1 MPNPYLKSVKMNPA
15 ANPHVDG
22 YVNRYDP
29 SAELTKAA
37 GELAVALTN
46 GYVKAKRREDEFT
59 ARRLVSDYQER
70 LNAFVRDSAL
80 NEKSFDQS
88 DDGRTNFDVDF
99 EKEKE
104 RIKAEFDKECP
115 SFERDNV
122 YKLFKSIDLKAEN
135 DIKYLKIKKSTER
148 TVANL
153 NHIIETKTAAYAG
166 MSAAE
171 QEENDRKVEE
181 TLAAAFDGGVITAD
195 AREKAFDAYNYNKQ
209 KAQANHDIL
218 TRPDIAEKNL
228 KKNAYG
234 FKQNDLDEFRLK
246 FAQVMKQYDLED
258 QRKRRLED
266 EATVLSILEL
276 IGEGRS
282 IDTAIDAVSDPEIVE
297 GLRKK
302 QAALTS
308 DQKDVSTDEGLYDSL
323 MTMSVADPVNFKQL
337 NLYKHIGD
345 LDARAF
351 KILKD
356 RQNAIVL
363 KGENGDKKENGF
375 ELKDSYLNPHENL
388 KHSAYADLGLLKN
401 SNDPETARQRLDFDT
416 RYAEI
421 AEAEIGRLGRKLT
434 RDEEAAIVNNLVK
447 EISIRKNWWFDP
459 EIRAYQMTGK
469 EAAYVPYKEIDKEQR
484 KEIEGVFKNQFGVDL
499 SSLSKSERQEAVEDM
514 SAAFLLPEAARL
526 ARMKIILEG
535 VAAKITGED
544 KDEVE

>member
-1 MPNPYLKSVKMNPA
+1 MPSPYLKSVKMNPA

-22 YVNRYDP
+22 FVNKYDP

-88 DDGRTNFDVDF
+88 KDGRTNFDVEF

-104 RIKAEFDKECP
+104 KIKADFDRQCP
-115 SFERDNV
+115 SFERDRAQ
-122 YKLFKSIDLKAEN
+122 KLLNSIDLNVEN
-135 DIKYLKIKKSTER
+135 DIKYIKIKKSNER
-148 TVANL
+148 TIANL
-153 NHIIETKTAAYAG
+153 NHIIETRTAAYAG
-166 MSAAE
+166 MSDGE
-171 QEENDRKVEE
+171 QKENDKKVMD
-181 TLAAAFDGGVITAD
+181 TLNAALSGGVITAD
-195 AREKAFDAYNYNKQ
+195 AKERALQAYDYNKQ

-218 TRPDIAEKNL
+218 TRPDIAEEKL
-228 KKNAYG
+228 KRNAYG

-258 QRKRRLED
+258 QRKRKLED
-266 EATVLSILEL
+266 EAVVLSILEL

-282 IDTAIDAVSDPEIVE
+282 IDTALDMVSDPEIVE

-308 DQKDVSTDEGLYDSL
+308 DQKDVATDEGLYDSL
-323 MTMSVADPVNFKQL
+323 MAMSVSDPVNFKQL

-345 LDARAF
+345 LDSRAF

-356 RQNAIVL
+356 RQNAVIIKGK
-363 KGENGDKKENGF
+363 KGEKGF

-388 KHSAYADLGLLKN
+388 KHSAYADLGLLKK

-459 EIRAYQMTGK
+459 EIRSYQMTGE
-469 EAAYVPYKEIDKEQR
+469 EAAYIPYKEISKEQR

-526 ARMKIILEG
+526 ARMKIIFEG

>member
-1 MPNPYLKSVKMNPA
+1 MPNPYVQSVKMNPA

-22 YVNRYDP
+22 YVNKYDP

-59 ARRLVSDYQER
+59 AHRLVSDYQEKI
-70 LNAFVRDSAL
+70 NSFVRNKAL
-80 NEKSFDQS
+80 NETSFNQS
-88 DDGRTNFDVDF
+88 KDGRTNFDVDF
-99 EKEKE
+99 ENEKEK
-104 RIKAEFDKECP
+104 IKSEFNKECP

-122 YKLFKSIDLKAEN
+122 QKLLNSIDQKALN
-135 DIKYLKIKKSTER
+135 DIEYLKIKKSNER
-148 TVANL
+148 TIANL

-171 QEENDRKVEE
+171 QKTNDSDVENILNKAV
-181 TLAAAFDGGVITAD
+181 ASGVITKD
-195 AREKAFDAYNYNKQ
+195 ARKRAFEAYNYNKQ

-228 KKNAYG
+228 KKNTYG

-308 DQKDVSTDEGLYDSL
+308 DQKDVSTDEKLYDSL
-323 MTMSVADPVNFKQL
+323 MAMSVGDPVNFKKL

-345 LDARAF
+345 LDTQAF
-351 KILKD
+351 NILKD
-356 RQNAIVL
+356 RQNAVII
-363 KGENGDKKENGF
+363 KGAKWEKGF

-388 KHSAYADLGLLKN
+388 KHSAYADLGLLKK
-401 SNDPETARQRLDFDT
+401 SNDPETARQRLEFDT

-421 AEAEIGRLGRKLT
+421 AEAEIRRLGRKLT

-447 EISIRKNWWFDP
+447 EISIRKNWWFDS
-459 EIRAYQMTGK
+459 EKRAYQMDGT
-469 EAAYVPYKEIDKEQR
+469 EQAYVPYKDISQEQR

-514 SAAFLLPEAARL
+514 SAAFYLPEAAKL
-526 ARMKIILEG
+526 ARMKIIFER
-535 VAAKITGED
+535 VAAKIAGED